1 MTLDRLWQAS
11 IALALITL
19 VLGPLLQLPT
29 VLPFAAGLI
38 MSGLTVLWVRRH
50 WGAWGI
56 LDRASHVILCIGG
69 VTFASVALLFSA
81 DPSVQGIGELGM
93 CVSGT
98 VAIAGFLFYLCA
110 PLLMRPPRQEQP
122 PSSGTGEAT
131 GRPPDSD
138 PRPAKKG

>member
-19 VLGPLLQLPT
+19 VLGPLLHLPI
-29 VLPFAAGLI
+29 VLPVAAGLA
-38 MSGLTVLWVRRH
+38 MSGLTVVWVRRH
-50 WGAWGI
+50 WGTLGR
-56 LDRASHVILCIGG
+56 LDRVSHMILGIGG

-81 DPSVQGIGELGM
+81 DPSLQAIGELGM

-110 PLLMRPPRQEQP
+110 PLLMRPPRQE
-122 PSSGTGEAT
+122 
-131 GRPPDSD
+131 
-138 PRPAKKG
+138 